1 MEEALSYHSLDALAR
16 RAEQAGKPISALV
29 LADQA
34 AQMELTPE
42 ALTARMDARL
52 TVMEQAAAAGLRS
65 DRRSDSGWSGGDA
78 CRMWG
83 FAQSGRGLGDFFDRT
98 LARALAVAEQN
109 ARMGRICAAPTA
121 GSCGI
126 LPAVLITA
134 QEQHG
139 LPRAR
144 IVEALFTASAI
155 GLVIADRANVSG
167 AEGGCQAEC
176 GSAAAMAAGALAEL
190 LGGSPAMAADAC
202 AIALKSMLG
211 LVCDPV
217 GGLVETP
224 CVKRNAVGAVHA
236 LAAAEMAL
244 AGIRSNIPADQVID
258 AMKQVGELMP
268 RCLKETAQAG
278 LAAAPAAQISK
289 NIKRPEEGT
298 QHV

>member
-98 LARALAVAEQN
+98 LARALA
-109 ARMGRICAAPTA
+109 
-121 GSCGI
+121 
-126 LPAVLITA
+126 
-134 QEQHG
+134 
-139 LPRAR
+139 
-144 IVEALFTASAI
+144 
-155 GLVIADRANVSG
+155 
-167 AEGGCQAEC
+167 
-176 GSAAAMAAGALAEL
+176 
-190 LGGSPAMAADAC
+190 
-202 AIALKSMLG
+202 
-211 LVCDPV
+211 
-217 GGLVETP
+217 
-224 CVKRNAVGAVHA
+224 
-236 LAAAEMAL
+236 
-244 AGIRSNIPADQVID
+244 GIRSNIPADQVID

-289 NIKRPEEGT
+289 NRKRPEEGT